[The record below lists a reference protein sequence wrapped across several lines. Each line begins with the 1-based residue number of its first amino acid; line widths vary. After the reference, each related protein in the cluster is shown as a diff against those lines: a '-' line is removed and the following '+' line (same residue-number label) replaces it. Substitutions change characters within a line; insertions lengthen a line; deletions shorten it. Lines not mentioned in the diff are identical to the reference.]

1 MQHFVKRPQ
10 RNTGG
15 ERRGCCLRYIH
26 PLPFIIQTTNTLSCY
41 SLRQVI
47 CNIFLSVFFIPLLVA
62 CTSISDVQPSSS
74 GSLAVQSTPKSRL
87 TYVAIGASDTF
98 GIGTDDPQTESWPAD
113 LAAKL
118 GNDVRFI
125 NLGIP
130 GVDASGA
137 LHTELPVAL
146 DIHPDLITVWLAVN
160 DIADNVS
167 LTEYRSNLDAL
178 LQQLRRAAPQARI
191 AMANVPDLTLLPH
204 FQSYDQQALRDK
216 IVAYNAIIAA
226 LAQRYHVLLIDLYT
240 RWTDLATHPEYISD
254 DGFHP
259 NAIGYTRLAEIFYQV
274 LQENK

>member
-1 MQHFVKRPQ
+1 MAFF
-10 RNTGG
+10 
-15 ERRGCCLRYIH
+15 L
-26 PLPFIIQTTNTLSCY
+26 PLF
-41 SLRQVI
+41 
-47 CNIFLSVFFIPLLVA
+47 VA
-62 CTSISDVQPSSS
+62 CASISDIQPSANNR
-74 GSLAVQSTPKSRL
+74 LVVQATPKSQL

-113 LAAKL
+113 LADKL
-118 GNDVRFI
+118 GTDVRLI

-137 LHTELPVAL
+137 LRSELPIAREVR
-146 DIHPDLITVWLAVN
+146 PDLITVWLAVN

-167 LTEYRSNLDAL
+167 VTEYSRNLDSL
-178 LQQLRRAAPQARI
+178 LRQLRAAVPSARI

-204 FQSYDQQALRDK
+204 FQNFDQRSLRNQ
-216 IVAYNAIIAA
+216 IVAYNASIATI
-226 LAQRYHVLLIDLYT
+226 AQRYHVLLIDLYT

>member
-1 MQHFVKRPQ
+1 MQPQSRVK
-10 RNTGG
+10 
-15 ERRGCCLRYIH
+15 
-26 PLPFIIQTTNTLSCY
+26 QTIGAFSSYTR
-41 SLRQVI
+41 RQVL
-47 CNIFLSVFFIPLLVA
+47 CYVCLVVFFVPLFVA
-62 CTSISDVQPSSS
+62 CTSISDVQPSSNS
-74 GSLAVQSTPKSRL
+74 SLVVQSTPKSRL

-113 LAAKL
+113 LAGKL
-118 GNDVRFI
+118 GTDVRFI

-137 LHTELPVAL
+137 LHSELPIAI
-146 DIHPDLITVWLAVN
+146 DSHPDLITIWLAVN

-167 LTEYRSNLDAL
+167 VTEYSHNLDAV
-178 LQQLRRAAPQARI
+178 LQQLHAAAPNARI

-204 FQSYDQQALRDK
+204 FQSFDQQSLRNK
-216 IVAYNAIIAA
+216 IVAYNALIAT
-226 LAQRYHVLLIDLYT
+226 LVQRYHVLLIDLYK